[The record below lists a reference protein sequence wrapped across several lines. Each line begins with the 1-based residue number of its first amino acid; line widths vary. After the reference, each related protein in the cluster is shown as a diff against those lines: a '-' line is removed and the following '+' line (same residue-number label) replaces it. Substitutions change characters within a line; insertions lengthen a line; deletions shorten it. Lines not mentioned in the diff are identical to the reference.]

1 MEEIFIERYNL
12 TIERLKEIKKSPNLN
27 KDLDDF
33 FVCAAKRALLVD
45 EIIQKL
51 ESDFFETATLDQLKT
66 LNSAMYDEVLEE
78 NYDSSYANPT
88 YACKKLGKDLGQIL
102 CYVYEGLRKA
112 AMDCFG
118 RNLENA
124 LVRIELLIEVYSCF
138 ELEHED
144 VTQYVKDVIYSFE
157 RDYSEIFQDA
167 LAEARL
173 NPEYD
178 VFTSIVKES
187 DLTTPNYLYRY
198 GKYVGRNELIMS
210 EYLNTLS
217 EQEIKDIASTYVEG
231 YKRGFVATGKD
242 LSIKNVT
249 EFMFNIG
256 FEQIVR
262 EAMRQLQ
269 AEGLRPVVG
278 AFDIGTIFPNEQYAF
293 DHKMDE
299 ALYLDKAYVKR
310 KLESVKN
317 AYDKRKEL
325 AAQMAGPAV
334 LEVFGSKPFEPKN
347 KEEAL
352 KLSEAQQKISSQFR
366 TDYIRTVYEY
376 IIGDERSFTIMALPV
391 PDFGDDFEEFFK
403 ETVRINTLD
412 TEVYGKIQQKIID
425 ALDQAE
431 YVHVT
436 GRGKNKTDIKVSM
449 HQLDDPAKETNFEN
463 CLADVNIPLGEVF
476 TSPMLKKTNG
486 VLNVSSVFLRDINF
500 KDLTIVFEDGC
511 VKEYSCSNFDDEEE
525 CKRLI
530 KENILN
536 NHETLPIGEF
546 AIGTNTTAYS
556 VSRKYDCIYKLPILI
571 VEKMGPHFAVGDT
584 CYSREEDLDTYN
596 PDGKKIVARENE
608 ISALRKTEPQKAYF
622 GCHTDI
628 TIPYEELGD
637 IVAVTSEGN
646 EIPIIEQ
653 GRFVLEGTEMLNE
666 ALDEQ

>member
-88 YACKKLGKDLGQIL
+88 YACNKLGKDLGQIL

-118 RNLENA
+118 GNLENA

-187 DLTTPNYLYRY
+187 NLTTPNYLYRY

-217 EQEIKDIASTYVEG
+217 DKEIKDIASTYVEG

-242 LSIKNVT
+242 LSIKSVT

-256 FEQIVR
+256 FERIVR

-449 HQLDDPAKETNFEN
+449 HKLDDPAKETNFEN

-556 VSRKYDCIYKLPILI
+556 VSRKYNCIYKLPILI

-666 ALDEQ
+666 ALDE